1 MNVIILNK
9 IILFVKMSINQ
20 FTAKQ
25 LYEDFIQYATENDII
40 QKSIDVHEAYLRY
53 YDAAIENTDKHDALF
68 KHFFPKKKKYDS
80 LKLSIHMYKI
90 TMTYIRENNCAPY
103 CDEME

>member
-9 IILFVKMSINQ
+9 IIPFVEMSTDQ
-20 FTAKQ
+20 FSAKQ

-40 QKSIDVHEAYLRY
+40 KKSFDVHEAYLMY
-53 YDAAIENTDKHDALF
+53 FDAAIENTDKREALF

>member
-1 MNVIILNK
+1 MNSIILNN
-9 IILFVKMSINQ
+9 IIPFIKMSTDQ
-20 FTAKQ
+20 FSAKQ
-25 LYEDFIQYATENDII
+25 LYEDFIQYATEHDII
-40 QKSIDVHEAYLRY
+40 KNSSDVHEAYLRY
-53 YDAAIENTDKHDALF
+53 YDAAIENTDKHETLF

-80 LKLSIHMYKI
+80 LKLSVHLYKK